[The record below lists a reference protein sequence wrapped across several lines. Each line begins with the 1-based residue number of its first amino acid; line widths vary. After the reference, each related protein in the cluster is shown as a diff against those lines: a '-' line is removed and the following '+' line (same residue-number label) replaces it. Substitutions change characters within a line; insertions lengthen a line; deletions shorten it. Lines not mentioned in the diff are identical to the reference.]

1 MKNPL
6 RNLGGLGNIFKGGGM
21 TGEIQSAIQ
30 GILSKIDFPVGK
42 HDLVDKARE
51 LKAPNKVIKLL
62 DGLTNKR
69 YESKDEVVE
78 ETKKLH

>member
-30 GILSKIDFPVGK
+30 GILSKIDFPVG
-42 HDLVDKARE
+42 D
-51 LKAPNKVIKLL
+51 
-62 DGLTNKR
+62 R
-69 YESKDEVVE
+69 YQIVSRSN
-78 ETKKLH
+78 ETER